1 MLSTSR
7 LFNIGGLSL
16 HVREWH
22 ASEEHT
28 KEWRA
33 SEGREDSSMRTSMG
47 LMSRPPIVL
56 VHGLASN
63 SRLWDGAASS
73 LATLGY
79 HVVAVDQRGHG
90 LSDKPND
97 GYDMASVVEDLSSLI
112 RTMQLV
118 RPVVAGQSW
127 GGNVVVELANR
138 HPETVAGVCAVDG
151 GIIQLAD
158 RFVDWES
165 CASTLAPPAI
175 AGMRASDFERM
186 MRGAYAGWPETAIQ
200 GTLANME
207 VLDDGTI
214 RPWLSRERHMKVLR
228 GLWEHRPLE
237 VVPRLSRPVLFTP
250 ADAGDARG
258 IVRRRDYEAVV
269 NNAAHVRV
277 EWFKDAHHDLHAQF
291 PQRWAETLHKYIE
304 SGFFA

>member
-16 HVREWH
+16 HVREWR
-22 ASEEHT
+22 ASEGHT

-33 SEGREDSSMRTSMG
+33 SEGREDSSSGSSTGST
-47 LMSRPPIVL
+47 SRPPIVL

-118 RPVVAGQSW
+118 RPVVAGS
-127 GGNVVVELANR
+127 VVGR
-138 HPETVAGVCAVDG
+138 
-151 GIIQLAD
+151 Q
-158 RFVDWES
+158 
-165 CASTLAPPAI
+165 
-175 AGMRASDFERM
+175 
-186 MRGAYAGWPETAIQ
+186 
-200 GTLANME
+200 
-207 VLDDGTI
+207 
-214 RPWLSRERHMKVLR
+214 
-228 GLWEHRPLE
+228 
-237 VVPRLSRPVLFTP
+237 
-250 ADAGDARG
+250 
-258 IVRRRDYEAVV
+258 RRR
-269 NNAAHVRV
+269 RTR
-277 EWFKDAHHDLHAQF
+277 QS
-291 PQRWAETLHKYIE
+291 PP
-304 SGFFA
+304 